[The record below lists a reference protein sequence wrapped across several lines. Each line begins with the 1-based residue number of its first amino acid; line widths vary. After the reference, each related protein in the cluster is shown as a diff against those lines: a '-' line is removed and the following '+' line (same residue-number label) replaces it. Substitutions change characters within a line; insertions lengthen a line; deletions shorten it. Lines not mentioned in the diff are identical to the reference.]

1 MRWITFFI
9 LLYFMYALQIA
20 HLGALPHGPRG
31 DDFWPAIEFLPLLA
45 VFYALF
51 AADTVAP
58 LAALACGLAYDI
70 GNHDFAGTNMI
81 PLALVA
87 LLLIRVRLAI
97 FREHAI
103 SHFIMTLLAVL
114 VFAFLA
120 ALFRKLIGAPL
131 YGLAFW
137 PHSFQLAGNALYTA
151 IVAPGIFWLL
161 FRFPKLLGFTSHG
174 ARDRH
179 RNY

>member
-31 DDFWPAIEFLPLLA
+31 DDFWPALEFLPLLA

-51 AADTVAP
+51 AAETAAP
-58 LAALACGLAYDI
+58 IAALLCGLAYDI
-70 GNHDFAGTNMI
+70 GNHDFAGTNAL

-87 LLLIRVRLAI
+87 LLLIRMRLAI

-114 VFAFLA
+114 LFACLA
-120 ALFRKLIGAPL
+120 TLFRRLIGAPL
-131 YGLAFW
+131 YGRAFW
-137 PHSFQLAGNALYTA
+137 PHLMHLAGNAFYTA
-151 IVAPGIFWLL
+151 LVAPGVFWSY
-161 FRFPKLLGFTSHG
+161 FRLQKLLGFSPHG
-174 ARDRH
+174 SRSR
-179 RNY
+179 RR